1 MAKKKEIIF
10 RFDKALLK
18 QFLLL
23 LISSILTT
31 YSFGQKELTAREVV
45 LKAYEKMKGE
55 STGFSSMKMDI
66 IRPTWN
72 RTISFKSWSKSTEL
86 ALSLVT
92 APKKEEGQT
101 FLKRGKEMWSWNPT
115 INRMIKL
122 PPSMMSQG
130 WMGSDFT
137 NDDLLNE
144 ASMVDDYSHRLS
156 GYEKVGEIECYLLEL
171 TPKEN
176 SAVVWGKLKMWVS
189 KGDFLQMKTEFFDEE
204 GKLIKTQTAF
214 DIRKLGGRTI
224 PTRVELNPADK
235 PGNKTVITLESVEF
249 NKAIPDQFFSQQNM
263 KVVK

>member
-1 MAKKKEIIF
+1 MAKNKEIIF
-10 RFDKALLK
+10 QFEKALLK
-18 QFLLL
+18 TFLFLLV
-23 LISSILTT
+23 SCILTPYT
-31 YSFGQKELTAREVV
+31 FGQKELTAKEVV
-45 LKAYEKMKGE
+45 IKAYEKMKGE

-101 FLKRGKEMWSWNPT
+101 FLKRGKEMWSWNPI

-156 GYEKVGEIECYLLEL
+156 GYEKVGDKDCYLLEL

-176 SAVVWGKLKMWVS
+176 AAVVWGKLKMWIS

-204 GKLIKTQTAF
+204 GKLMKTQSAF
-214 DIRKLGGRTI
+214 DIKKMGGRII

-263 KVVK
+263 KIVK